1 MLHVRPKH
9 LRHNA
14 VRKGQ
19 VRVEGYFRVCNIGPC
34 DSIQIECRFV
44 ECLEDTRINV
54 SLEDMGEIL
63 VPVKSHE
70 ESHLFRVSKLSA
82 TE

>member
-9 LRHNA
+9 LRHDA
-14 VRKGQ
+14 TRKGR
-19 VRVEGYFRVCNIGPC
+19 VRVEGHFRVPNNGPR
-34 DSIQIECRFV
+34 DPIQIESRFV

-54 SLEDMGEIL
+54 GLEDMGEAF

-70 ESHLFRVSKLSA
+70 ESHLFRVSKV
-82 TE
+82 